1 MTAVDEPSIVIENRK
16 TLSYLLCEAAELEHG
31 LLCEYLYA
39 AFSLKQEPD
48 DALPLER
55 MADVERWRSVLL
67 KIAGEEML
75 HWALV
80 NNLLTA
86 IGSAPFVSR
95 PHMPHQAKG
104 YPPGVQLA
112 LLRFGEQALRHIVFL
127 ERPEGMKLADAEGFE
142 PAGGSLPPVTERDLV
157 PRGQEFATVGH
168 LYRSI
173 EAGLARL
180 ADKYGEAQ
188 LFIGPPRAQA
198 SPASFGWHDLV
209 PIRDLKTA
217 GAVIERIVEQGE
229 GARGDWASA
238 HYGRFV
244 AVLEE
249 YLAAKAADPAFEPA
263 HPVCAAGV
271 RPVDGVEPAVYI
283 TDAVT
288 AEVSDV
294 FNIVYDLLLQMI
306 ARYFAFGHETDQ
318 QLKVLADTSVNLMFG
333 AIKPLGLLLA
343 RLPVGP
349 EHPDLTAGA
358 NFQLAYRSN
367 FLLPHRRSAWIRFRE
382 RLDETA
388 DFAAG
393 IDVRGQD
400 KAIVDRVAKKL
411 RSLSKELGLHV
422 EPV

>member
-1 MTAVDEPSIVIENRK
+1 MTAEPPVIIENRK

-39 AFSLKQEPD
+39 AFSLKSEPD
-48 DALPLER
+48 SGLPAER
-55 MADVERWRSVLL
+55 LADVERWRSVLL
-67 KIAGEEML
+67 GIAAEEML

-112 LLRFGEQALRHIVFL
+112 LLPFGEQALRHIIFL
-127 ERPEGMKLADAEGFE
+127 ERPEGIELVDAEGFE
-142 PAGGSLPPVTERDLV
+142 PAGDPLPPVTERDLV

-180 ADKYGEAQ
+180 ADKYGEEQ

-198 SPASFGWHDLV
+198 SPASFGWPDLV

-217 GAVIERIVEQGE
+217 SAAIERIVEQGE
-229 GARGDWASA
+229 GARGNWSSA

-249 YLAAKAADPAFEPA
+249 YLAARADEPEFQPA
-263 HPVCAAGV
+263 HPVSAAGV
-271 RPVDGVEPAVYI
+271 RAVDGVEPAVYI
-283 TDAVT
+283 TDMVT
-288 AEVSDV
+288 AEISDL
-294 FNIVYDLLLQMI
+294 FNISYDLLLQMI
-306 ARYFAFGHETDQ
+306 ARYFAFGEETDE
-318 QLKVLADTSVNLMFG
+318 QLKVLADSSVRLMF
-333 AIKPLGLLLA
+333 ATIKPVGLVLA
-343 RLPVGP
+343 QLPVGP
-349 EHPDLTAGA
+349 EHPGLTAGA

-367 FLLPHRRSAWIRFRE
+367 FLLPHRAAAWIRFRE
-382 RLDETA
+382 RMQETA
-388 DFAAG
+388 DFASS
-393 IDVRGQD
+393 IDAPPNVLR
-400 KAIVDRVAKKL
+400 VLERVATAL
-411 RSLSKELGLHV
+411 RSTAQTLE
-422 EPV
+422 EYT